1 MRNKNE
7 VERACLNFNLVIYA
21 PPALIK
27 PTKLSPPR
35 SNKSP
40 PWQLHHQ
47 SHHLSSRYRLGPSH
61 HRPFHHPQPLH
72 LERWTQCPR
81 SGLLS
86 PSINQIARKVHQS
99 TIRSFVVSVLFSG
112 HSLSLLQLARFLSH
126 STETASMMGTF
137 MVGPA
142 WPEPYLG
149 TGKLG

>member
-40 PWQLHHQ
+40 PWQPR
-47 SHHLSSRYRLGPSH
+47 HLSSRYRLGPSH

-72 LERWTQCPR
+72 LERRTQCPR

-86 PSINQIARKVHQS
+86 PSINQMARKVHQS
-99 TIRSFVVSVLFSG
+99 TIRYSAVSGLFSG
-112 HSLSLLQLARFLSH
+112 HSLSSLQHARSPSR
-126 STETASMMGTF
+126 STETASMTGTL
-137 MVGPA
+137 VGPA
-142 WPEPYLG
+142 
-149 TGKLG
+149 